1 MLRKG
6 GEVPLPRPKKGEGE
20 NLIARPIHLRR
31 NNVHSFSSGVWGLL
45 VNGRFH
51 TVGCYYSFHAS
62 PFVQLPQIN
71 PTANAPR
78 PIDPACHTIWF
89 YQGREEDKSL
99 LEYPPNDD
107 RFTYSGPINTS
118 CR

>member
-1 MLRKG
+1 M
-6 GEVPLPRPKKGEGE
+6 GEGRKE
-20 NLIARPIHLRR
+20 SAEEGIPDGWSLP
-31 NNVHSFSSGVWGLL
+31 GV
-45 VNGRFH
+45 VDN
-51 TVGCYYSFHAS
+51 AS

-99 LEYPPNDD
+99 LEDPPNDD